1 MFQVDYTEWKDTLNK
16 YKAEMEKELAE
27 VRAAKQDLI
36 DLHNK
41 MQEMAFSGRYE
52 RDEDTLILSAPNIII
67 GNVDKS
73 GNLLGGP
80 SNIVLRG
87 HDVALEG
94 VGSVV
99 GGSVA
104 GGSVTT
110 RARNVNIVTVDP
122 GIDGVESVAFPDSS
136 FSVQSAAVEISA
148 EVIDPSPS
156 GGLFTQGAM
165 PVMGCVNIAAETNV
179 NITAACAIEDEN
191 IDTMASDMKKSAKAY
206 GEQADASIKQVG
218 SYASDLDSTQNNMML
233 DLLGAADEDA
243 DLLAL
248 RTGLYEFDERSEHSE
263 ITTAAMS
270 QKICDSTHNLSLMAE
285 GNRIAKYIKARSER
299 LKSAKSTYETDP
311 TGSSVNIASER
322 ISMATMGADG
332 KVRTAPGNGLFFKSQ
347 NTVFSSLDE
356 GLVNL
361 PDSTFKVIANDIIM
375 NASDYTYEA
384 KDDKLMA
391 TKIEAKGRIMLN
403 AKEIDLLGNDATF
416 EPDGDNVKTIPTL
429 AKDSLLYVNCNN
441 TQFDMADEEG
451 KAQGVFLAN
460 AKDVYITS
468 YDIDKESR
476 VKPTAVTDGGK
487 VSVGAKE
494 VYLGSVI
501 KDMKAETVQIASKNV
516 NLLGEEKVNLQ
527 QEKDKSHLLLDDN
540 AELSGGEVKVVGKI
554 SLGGETKIDAKFT
567 AGDIEAKN
575 VKASS
580 SVSGPN
586 MKDGIPVPAPAAP
599 AQPGKGAALK
609 ELAALEKLRDT
620 SGESK

>member
-1 MFQVDYTEWKDTLNK
+1 
-16 YKAEMEKELAE
+16 MEKELAE
-27 VRAAKQDLI
+27 IRAAKQDLI
-36 DLHNK
+36 DLHSK

-52 RDEDTLILSAPNIII
+52 RDENTLILSAPNIII
-67 GNVDKS
+67 GNVDKE
-73 GNLLGGP
+73 GNLLSGP
-80 SNIVLRG
+80 SNIVVRG
-87 HDVALEG
+87 HNIGLEG
-94 VGSVV
+94 VGSVT
-99 GGSVA
+99 GQTVA

-110 RARNVNIVTVDP
+110 RARYVNVQTVDP
-122 GIDGVESVAFPDSS
+122 GIDGIESVAFPDSC
-136 FSVQSAAVEISA
+136 FTVQSAAVAFNA
-148 EVIDPSPS
+148 ESIDPSAN
-156 GGLFTQGAM
+156 GGVFTLDAN
-165 PVMGCVNIAAETNV
+165 PVMGCVNMTAEANINIISSFATEDKTMDTNASEIEKIAKDHGKAADEAIKKVGKNV
-179 NITAACAIEDEN
+179 DELN
-191 IDTMASDMKKSAKAY
+191 KN
-206 GEQADASIKQVG
+206 
-218 SYASDLDSTQNNMML
+218 QNNLLL
-233 DLLGAADEDA
+233 DMLGAASEDA
-243 DLLAL
+243 DTMAL
-248 RTGLYEFDERSEHSE
+248 RTGMYEFEERSAKTET
-263 ITTAAMS
+263 ITQQMS
-270 QKICDSTHNLSLMAE
+270 ANISNCAQNLSLMAE
-285 GNRIAKYIKARSER
+285 EKRIAKCLKDRSKELSDR
-299 LKSAKSTYETDP
+299 KAKSDKED
-311 TGSSVNIASER
+311 TGSSVNISAER
-322 ISMATMGADG
+322 INMATMGANG
-332 KVRTAPGNGLFFKSQ
+332 AVRTSPGNGLFFKSQ
-347 NTVFSSLDE
+347 NVVFNAIDQCMK
-356 GLVNL
+356 
-361 PDSTFKVIANDIIM
+361 PITDSAFKVVANNIDLD
-375 NASDYTYEA
+375 ACEYTYEA
-384 KDDKLMA
+384 KGDQLMV
-391 TKIEAKGRIMLN
+391 TKSEAKGIITLN
-403 AKEIDLLGNDATF
+403 AKEVDLLGEDATF
-416 EPDGDNVKTIPTL
+416 EPDGDNVKATPTL
-429 AKDSLLYVNCNN
+429 TKGSLLYVNCNN

-460 AKDVYITS
+460 AKEVYISS